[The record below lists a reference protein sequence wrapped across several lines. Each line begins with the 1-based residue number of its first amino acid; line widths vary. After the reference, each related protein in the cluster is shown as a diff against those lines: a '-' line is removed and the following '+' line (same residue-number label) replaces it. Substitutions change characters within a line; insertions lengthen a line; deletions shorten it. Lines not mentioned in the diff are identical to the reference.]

1 MRRTHHVR
9 EPLDAASAVD
19 LAGKS
24 LEFRDWRRSDP
35 RWATPKP
42 VFEACRSHYVLVD
55 VVQRPMRAPRIISA
69 VSAMPGHEFTIG
81 EPTPAGGSYVCYA
94 TKAAACSAAAA
105 HRRGCAP
112 AGAPARRRVDKDV
125 GARAKDGAVRTA
137 AFVLAALA
145 QVPASLVWRPRGST
159 GAARAR
165 RDLRRGARVP
175 FQSTCAF

>member
-94 TKAAACSAAAA
+94 TNFCKEPSVNVWLPRCNARS
-105 HRRGCAP
+105 
-112 AGAPARRRVDKDV
+112 ARRRGVV
-125 GARAKDGAVRTA
+125 
-137 AFVLAALA
+137 
-145 QVPASLVWRPRGST
+145 
-159 GAARAR
+159 
-165 RDLRRGARVP
+165 
-175 FQSTCAF
+175 

>member
-94 TKAAACSAAAA
+94 TKAAACSAPQRLTA
-105 HRRGCAP
+105 
-112 AGAPARRRVDKDV
+112 AGARPRALLRVDVWSKDVV

-137 AFVLAALA
+137 AFVPPALV
-145 QVPASLVWRPRGST
+145 QVPASLQNKAAPRKHWWGPSF
-159 GAARAR
+159 GAI
-165 RDLRRGARVP
+165 
-175 FQSTCAF
+175 

>member
-24 LEFRDWRRSDP
+24 LEFREWRRSDP

-69 VSAMPGHEFTIG
+69 ISAMPGYEFTIG

-94 TKAAACSAAAA
+94 TKAAACSA
-105 HRRGCAP
+105 P
-112 AGAPARRRVDKDV
+112 
-125 GARAKDGAVRTA
+125 
-137 AFVLAALA
+137 
-145 QVPASLVWRPRGST
+145 
-159 GAARAR
+159 
-165 RDLRRGARVP
+165 
-175 FQSTCAF
+175 